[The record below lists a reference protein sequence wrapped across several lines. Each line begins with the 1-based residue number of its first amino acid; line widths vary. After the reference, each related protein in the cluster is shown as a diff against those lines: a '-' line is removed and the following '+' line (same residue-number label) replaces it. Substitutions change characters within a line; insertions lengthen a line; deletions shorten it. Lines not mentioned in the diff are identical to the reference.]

1 MRANGGPYIA
11 GAIAKAC
18 GGTLL
23 TGDPATEFE
32 AISTDSRD
40 INPND
45 LFVPLNGA
53 NFNGHDFLIPALGA
67 GARGSL
73 VNRDVNRELHLNLTN
88 RVLIQVKDTLLALA
102 DLASTHRSLYSV
114 PLIAVTGSSG
124 KTTVKEMIATVLR
137 RSHHPLVSQGNL
149 NNMIGL
155 PMTVLNLG
163 PQYTAAVVEA
173 GINTF
178 GEMEHLARAAAP
190 DTAVITTAGPVH
202 LEGLGSVRNVAIE
215 KTKIAMGLK
224 EGGTLVIP
232 EDHDLLKECA
242 AKYPVKILTFGVDK
256 GDFHTE
262 NLRPDSGFSFVL
274 HGPDCAQEIT
284 LRVPGIHN
292 VKNAL
297 AAAAALW
304 SLGIPLSQTTDALS
318 EFASPSWRLETLALP
333 GDRVLIR
340 DCYNAN
346 PQSMAAALEVLA
358 NYRNPAST
366 LAVLADMM
374 ELGERSAELHSE
386 IGALAAR
393 LGITK
398 LVFLGRFCDAFAE
411 GFTKA
416 GGAKEAVSCFPDKD
430 QAWEHILPLL
440 NDFGIILVKGSRFM
454 KMEILADRILGER

>member
-1 MRANGGPYIA
+1 MRASGGPYIA
-11 GAIAKAC
+11 GAIAEAC

-23 TGDPATEFE
+23 TGDPATEFD

-40 INPND
+40 IQPND

-53 NFNGHDFLIPALGA
+53 NFDGHDFLIPALGA

-73 VNRDVNRELHLNLTN
+73 ISRDQIRDLPVNLTN

-124 KTTVKEMIATVLR
+124 KTTVKEMVAAVLR
-137 RSHHPLVSQGNL
+137 RSHRPLVSQGNL

-178 GEMEHLARAAAP
+178 GEMEHLAKAASP
-190 DTAVITTAGPVH
+190 DIAVITTAGPVH

-224 EGGTLVIP
+224 EGGTLIIP
-232 EDHDLLKECA
+232 EGHDLLKECA
-242 AKYPVKILTFGVDK
+242 AKYPVRVVTFGIDK
-256 GDFHTE
+256 GDFHAE
-262 NLRPDSGFSFVL
+262 DLKSDSGFSFVL
-274 HGPDCAQEIT
+274 HGPDCAQEII
-284 LRVPGIHN
+284 LPVPGTHN

-297 AAAAALW
+297 AAAAALR
-304 SLGIPLSQTTDALS
+304 SLGIPLSQTADALS
-318 EFASPSWRLETLALP
+318 EFAPPAWRLETLALT
-333 GDRVLIR
+333 GARLLIR

-358 NYRNPAST
+358 GYGKTAPT

-374 ELGERSAELHSE
+374 ELGELSAELHGE
-386 IGALAAR
+386 IGALAAK

-398 LVFLGRFCDAFAE
+398 SVFLGRFCHAFAE
-411 GFTKA
+411 GFQKA

-430 QAWEHILPLL
+430 QAWEYIHPLL
-440 NDFGIILVKGSRFM
+440 NNFGIILVKGSRFM